1 MENQTCKGLMVQ
13 YSTPP
18 PTDEHGQPT
27 SAKQFMRNKHKKRMQ
42 KLRPRTQSNNNTQ
55 TTPWTLSAFGAKLP
69 NPTQNRRKR
78 GRVLAPKREEGSSFS
93 LPRNFIN
100 IITEFK
106 DVAAAQLKSGHD
118 QILFC
123 DGDII
128 DLMT

>member
-1 MENQTCKGLMVQ
+1 MVNPQ
-13 YSTPP
+13 V
-18 PTDEHGQPT
+18 
-27 SAKQFMRNKHKKRMQ
+27 RNSLCETNTKK
-42 KLRPRTQSNNNTQ
+42 KNAEIKTQNTIEQQHPNNTMDPFGFWRQ
-55 TTPWTLSAFGAKLP
+55 TAKP
-69 NPTQNRRKR
+69 NPQNRRKR

-100 IITEFK
+100 IITEVK

>member
-1 MENQTCKGLMVQ
+1 MVNPQ
-13 YSTPP
+13 V
-18 PTDEHGQPT
+18 
-27 SAKQFMRNKHKKRMQ
+27 RNSLCETNTKK
-42 KLRPRTQSNNNTQ
+42 KNAEIKTQNTIEQQHTNNTI
-55 TTPWTLSAFGAKLP
+55 WTLSAFGAKLP

-100 IITEFK
+100 IITEVK